1 MLAINVSIPCLPLPS
16 ARQTSRSAQALAC
29 SRPHSLSSGAF
40 SQRAARSSCEVM
52 STTSAPARMGLSH
65 NASRATRYRFSNPH
79 GQSAFGIPARGAHRY
94 LESLGPSIGVSVL
107 WADRGTA
114 LRTSEQNPQLSW
126 RFQPVEHVHLLGSL
140 GPPLKVAPVLGRRGG
155 NFTEKTFPRLVQTG
169 EGSSVNST
177 GTNFMEK
184 TPPLAALDVGR
195 LLHKLDSKQNPA

>member
-1 MLAINVSIPCLPLPS
+1 MDFCGRFLGMLMHVNLSG
-16 ARQTSRSAQALAC
+16 C
-29 SRPHSLSSGAF
+29 SRPHSLSSRAS
-40 SQRAARSSCEVM
+40 SQGAARSSCEVM

-79 GQSAFGIPARGAHRY
+79 GQSAFGVPARGAHRY

-140 GPPLKVAPVLGRRGG
+140 GPPLKVALSWADRGAILRRKPSPVWFRRG
-155 NFTEKTFPRLVQTG
+155 KV
-169 EGSSVNST
+169 
-177 GTNFMEK
+177 
-184 TPPLAALDVGR
+184 PP
-195 LLHKLDSKQNPA
+195 